1 MIPTTDVTFAAPL
14 ALALLP
20 ALSVITVAARLLAR
34 TRAEAVIADGALAS
48 AAARR
53 TWRLRLR
60 WLPAALRVLAIVL
73 LVVAVAQPRE
83 GRVLA
88 LTPTDGIDIV
98 LAVDVSSSMLQ
109 PLTARETRLDAARR
123 VVGRF
128 AESIDGGR
136 VGLVA
141 FQSRAI
147 ALSPLTSDHD
157 AISKRMLTLGP
168 GLVDDGTAIGLG
180 LSEAVTLLEGSP
192 ARSRVAVL
200 LTDGENNAGAI
211 SPADAARVAQ
221 ALGVRT
227 YAIAFSGTTANAAGL
242 RAMTE
247 ATGGRAFDATTAE
260 QLQHAYDEI
269 GSLERSR
276 VGEQSF
282 VTYRHFGPWLAGA
295 AAVIL
300 AVELALRATWLR
312 RYA

>member
-1 MIPTTDVTFAAPL
+1 MIPVTGVTFAAPL

-20 ALSVITVAARLLAR
+20 VLGLIAVTARLFAR
-34 TRAEAVIADGALAS
+34 SRKEAVIADGTLAA

-60 WLPAALRVLAIVL
+60 WLPAAIAL
-73 LVVAVAQPRE
+73 LVVVIAQPRE

-98 LAVDVSSSMLQ
+98 LAIDVSSSMLQ
-109 PLTARETRLDAARR
+109 PLSARETRLDAARR

-157 AISKRMLTLGP
+157 AIGKRMLTLGP

-211 SPADAARVAQ
+211 SPADSARVAQ

-242 RAMTE
+242 RAMAE

-260 QLQHAYDEI
+260 QLQRAYDEI

-295 AAVIL
+295 AAALL